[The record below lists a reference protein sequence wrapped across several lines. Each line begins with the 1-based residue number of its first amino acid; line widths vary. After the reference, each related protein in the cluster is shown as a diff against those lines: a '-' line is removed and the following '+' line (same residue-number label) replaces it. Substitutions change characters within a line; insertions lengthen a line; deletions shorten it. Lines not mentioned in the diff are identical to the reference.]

1 MVSRSAQANAEQDID
16 LIEHR
21 LTMHLERAHELG
33 ERAKRAN
40 GAVQHEIAR
49 AQEIADELI
58 DRFGSSHRH
67 R

>member
-1 MVSRSAQANAEQDID
+1 MARRRAAPHDEDFGP
-16 LIEHR
+16 IEHR

-40 GAVQHEIAR
+40 GAVQHEIDR
-49 AQEIADELI
+49 AQEIAHRLMDSV
-58 DRFGSSHRH
+58 SSTRRH